1 MCFGEHCE
9 LQQFRHAGLIQHVN
23 ELIHELFLS
32 LFSWS
37 VFKRESNVD
46 NLDKCLIK
54 VVAKEN
60 KGAKRLSDHM
70 LMNFWKWTVSVIAG
84 STSINNGS
92 SSYQKVPINLQH
104 TPAAVLLSQ
113 QES

>member
-1 MCFGEHCE
+1 MFWINVSSKSLPIRIKE
-9 LQQFRHAGLIQHVN
+9 LRGSQIIA
-23 ELIHELFLS
+23 
-32 LFSWS
+32 
-37 VFKRESNVD
+37 
-46 NLDKCLIK
+46 
-54 VVAKEN
+54 
-60 KGAKRLSDHM
+60 M

-104 TPAAVLLSQ
+104 TPTAVLLSQ